1 MEGRQ
6 LQFLELYR
14 MVLADG
20 IAHPKEM
27 ETLYRI
33 GVENYGLTN
42 EQITKE
48 IAEESFSTFIPQTPE
63 DKIKLLY
70 ELALIAWADGVIE
83 ESEKKLLKRYAIL
96 FGIKEEIS
104 DEFVDFLL
112 KKVQDNV
119 SENEI
124 TNHFEF

>member
-6 LQFLELYR
+6 LQFVELYR

-96 FGIKEEIS
+96 FGIKEELS

>member
-48 IAEESFSTFIPQTPE
+48 IAEESFSTFIPETPE

-96 FGIKEEIS
+96 FGIKEELS

>member
-63 DKIKLLY
+63 DQIKLLY

-96 FGIKEEIS
+96 FGIKEELS

>member
-33 GVENYGLTN
+33 GVENCGLTN

-96 FGIKEEIS
+96 FGIKEELS

>member
-48 IAEESFSTFIPQTPE
+48 SAEESFSTFIPQTPE

-96 FGIKEEIS
+96 FGIKEELS

>member
-48 IAEESFSTFIPQTPE
+48 IAEEIFSTFIAQTPE

-96 FGIKEEIS
+96 FGIKEELS

>member
-48 IAEESFSTFIPQTPE
+48 IAEESFSTFILQTPE

-96 FGIKEEIS
+96 FGIKEELS

>member
-63 DKIKLLY
+63 DKIKLIY

-96 FGIKEEIS
+96 FGIKEELS

>member
-96 FGIKEEIS
+96 FGIKEELS

-112 KKVQDNV
+112 KKAQDNV

>member
-33 GVENYGLTN
+33 GVENCGLTN

-96 FGIKEEIS
+96 FGIKEEFS

>member
-96 FGIKEEIS
+96 FGIKEELS

-119 SENEI
+119 SETEI

>member
-96 FGIKEEIS
+96 FGIKEEFS

>member
-1 MEGRQ
+1 
-6 LQFLELYR
+6 

-48 IAEESFSTFIPQTPE
+48 IAEESFSTFIPKTPE

-96 FGIKEEIS
+96 FGIKEELS

>member
-48 IAEESFSTFIPQTPE
+48 IAEESFSTFIPETPE

-70 ELALIAWADGVIE
+70 ELALIAWADVVIE

-96 FGIKEEIS
+96 FGIKEELS

>member
-83 ESEKKLLKRYAIL
+83 EFTKTIC
-96 FGIKEEIS
+96 
-104 DEFVDFLL
+104 DFIWHQRRIIRRIRRFLA
-112 KKVQDNV
+112 
-119 SENEI
+119 
-124 TNHFEF
+124 

>member
-48 IAEESFSTFIPQTPE
+48 IAEESFSTFIPETPE

-96 FGIKEEIS
+96 FGIKEELS

-112 KKVQDNV
+112 KKAQDNV